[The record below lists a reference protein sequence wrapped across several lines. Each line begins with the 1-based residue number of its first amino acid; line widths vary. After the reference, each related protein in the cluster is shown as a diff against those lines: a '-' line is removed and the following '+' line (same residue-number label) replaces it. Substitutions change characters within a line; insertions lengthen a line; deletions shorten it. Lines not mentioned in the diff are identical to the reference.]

1 MSAQSPEIELR
12 DNSPKNTGIYPLS
25 PERHEEILRRLRRI
39 EGQIRG
45 VQRMVESGRD
55 CRDIVYQIVAI
66 RQALASTGS
75 IVLECYAQQC
85 LSNTDRCRTET
96 IHELIDLFKDVS

>member
-1 MSAQSPEIELR
+1 MNAQSPEVEPG
-12 DNSPKNTGIYPLS
+12 DSSPKHTGTHPLS
-25 PERHEEILRRLRRI
+25 PERQEEILRRLRRI
-39 EGQIRG
+39 EGQVRG

-55 CRDIVYQIVAI
+55 CRDIVHQIVAI
-66 RQALASTGS
+66 RQALASAGS

-85 LSNTDRCRTET
+85 LSDTDRCRTET